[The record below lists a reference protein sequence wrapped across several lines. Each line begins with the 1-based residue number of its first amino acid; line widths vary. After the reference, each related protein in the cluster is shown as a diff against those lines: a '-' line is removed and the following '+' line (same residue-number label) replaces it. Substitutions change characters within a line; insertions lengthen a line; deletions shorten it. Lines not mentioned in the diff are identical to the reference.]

1 MGKFF
6 LKVGESGKKWYI
18 LMENLSPKFF
28 EGRSRHTLDEKG
40 RLAIPTRFREVLNQK
55 GDSSLVVTNLNNCLV
70 SFARDDWQK
79 IKDKAVNLPLFDNA
93 ATTYLRYF
101 VSGAVECTL
110 KQNRILIPP
119 DLRGLAGLKKE
130 VVLVGHLTRFE
141 IWDKVKWEE
150 EFDRVRE
157 TFPEASQS
165 LSNLG
170 I

>member
-1 MGKFF
+1 
-6 LKVGESGKKWYI
+6 
-18 LMENLSPKFF
+18 MEGVTLEAHF

-40 RLAIPTRFREVLNQK
+40 RLAIPARFREVLNQK

-70 SFARDDWQK
+70 AFAMRDWQSRVK
-79 IKDKAVNLPLFDNA
+79 EKAVNLPLFDNA

-101 VSGAVECTL
+101 VSGAVECPL

-119 DLRGLAGLKKE
+119 DLRNLAGLTKE
-130 VVLVGHLTRFE
+130 VVLVGSLTRFE
-141 IWDKVKWEE
+141 IWDRLRWEE
-150 EFDRVRE
+150 EFERIKE

-165 LSNLG
+165 LTDLG